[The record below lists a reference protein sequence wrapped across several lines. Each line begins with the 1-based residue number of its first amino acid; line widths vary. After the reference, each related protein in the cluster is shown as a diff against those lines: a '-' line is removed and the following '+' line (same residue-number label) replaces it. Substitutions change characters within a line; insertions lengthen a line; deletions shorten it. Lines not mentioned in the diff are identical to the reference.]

1 MRDFSE
7 DFRDLKIFACQQI
20 QQGPIAHDNH
30 GDIFCFLQ
38 VSFPQKSSRTALC

>member
-7 DFRDLKIFACQQI
+7 DFRDLKISTRQQI
-20 QQGPIAHDNH
+20 QQGPIAHDKH

-38 VSFPQKSSRTALC
+38 VSFPRNLVGTVLC